1 MIEFKFQRVFAPAG
15 TLTWDKPLYGAAK
28 VASNDWS
35 NAMRLLLIA
44 GSAAA
49 LLASGYA
56 MAQDATLTIE
66 PAHRTIIKQYVV
78 KEHVRPVMIKEK
90 VAIGSVLPADVALQ
104 PVPDEWTT
112 TAPEVREYQYVDWN
126 GKVVFVEPKTRKVVT
141 IVE

>member
-1 MIEFKFQRVFAPAG
+1 
-15 TLTWDKPLYGAAK
+15 
-28 VASNDWS
+28 
-35 NAMRLLLIA
+35 MRLLLIA